1 MNATEL
7 AFPDESFNNII
18 CVEAAFH
25 FNTREKF
32 FHEASRVLKPG
43 GRLVL
48 SDILRRCQE
57 VANPRGVAENYV
69 RDLSHYRN
77 LCFNAGF
84 EQVEIIDATFECWVS
99 RHQHA
104 LRFLRNQLHSGKI
117 DRPTFIRRQR
127 RSKRNQTS
135 SYYVLVSARKAD

>member
-1 MNATEL
+1 M
-7 AFPDESFNNII
+7 SHFNNII
-18 CVEAAFH
+18 CVETAFH

-32 FHEASRVLKPG
+32 LHEASHVLKPG

-48 SDILRRCQE
+48 SDILRRSRE
-57 VANPRGVAENYV
+57 VPNPRGVVENYV
-69 RDLSHYRN
+69 RDLRQYRN
-77 LCFNAGF
+77 LCFDAGF

-99 RHQHA
+99 YHRHR

-127 RSKRNQTS
+127 RFKRNQTGA
-135 SYYVLVSARKAD
+135 YYVLVSARKAD